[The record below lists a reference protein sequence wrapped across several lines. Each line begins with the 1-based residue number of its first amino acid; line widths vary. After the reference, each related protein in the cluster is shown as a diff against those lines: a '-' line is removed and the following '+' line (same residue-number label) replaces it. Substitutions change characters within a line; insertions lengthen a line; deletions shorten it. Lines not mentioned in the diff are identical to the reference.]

1 MAQAPLKPAMSDTE
15 KKSLLRR
22 LSAASVLILV
32 LLFAL
37 MVYDRM
43 TRPQDEHPVNQLPQ
57 VSPIAQPSPPVIPG
71 APPLA
76 AAPAEPP
83 APEPVIAPPP
93 VLEGKHPGSEIPPE
107 KPAAISPP
115 ASESVRLPA
124 QASGVVSK
132 PPAMSSG
139 SPATARR
146 EQPTA
151 AGPRYAV
158 VDPSGGR
165 GAYAIDPS
173 PPARPAV
180 QQGTSVQPRPAW
192 VPSPAPA
199 SLPPIPESTMPDGPL
214 MTPVRPALSPLRIAL
229 PTILQSTRGYDV
241 QLGNFQSAET
251 AEELK
256 SRLNKAGLPVHTE
269 VRISLGP
276 FKNREEAL
284 AAQQKLRSLGIVTG
298 NKP

>member
-76 AAPAEPP
+76 TAPAEPP
-83 APEPVIAPPP
+83 APEPVVAPPP
-93 VLEGKHPGSEIPPE
+93 VLEGKHPASDVPPE
-107 KPAAISPP
+107 KPAEMSPP
-115 ASESVRLPA
+115 ASEPVRSPA

-132 PPAMSSG
+132 PPAMPSG
-139 SPATARR
+139 SQATARR
-146 EQPTA
+146 EQATT

-158 VDPSGGR
+158 VEPSGGR

-180 QQGTSVQPRPAW
+180 PGNPVQPRPAW
-192 VPSPAPA
+192 VPSPAQPA
-199 SLPPIPESTMPDGPL
+199 LPPIPESTMPDGPL

-241 QLGNFQSAET
+241 QLGNFQSTET
-251 AEELK
+251 VEELK